1 MNRSEPIELGLTIPL
16 QRHLHVKAL
25 PYGQEPD
32 RRFCWDLHV
41 ISLRGCSSLL
51 AVHCH
56 SRYTFVLYD
65 LSRLDWE
72 RLPDIFREGLER
84 SLFTAGFSAEAASL
98 LCSDRQLRF
107 TKTHGRREVA
117 FLNRAWDDVM
127 AAELALDEST
137 QSQHLLDQ
145 IVNAKSSR
153 CVGFDGLGA
162 ATERL
167 AGTLCKLISTNAQGD
182 MLAEIRRFEA
192 QNM

>member
-1 MNRSEPIELGLTIPL
+1 MNRTNQIELGLTIPL

-41 ISLRGCSSLL
+41 IPLRGRPSLL

-65 LSRLDWE
+65 LSPLDWG
-72 RLPDIFREGLER
+72 RLPDIFRDGLER
-84 SLFTAGFSAEAASL
+84 SLSAAGFPAEAASL
-98 LCSDRQLRF
+98 LRGGRQPLF

-137 QSQHLLDQ
+137 QNQPLLDQ
-145 IVNAKSSR
+145 IVNAKPSR
-153 CVGFDGLGA
+153 CAGFDGLGA

-167 AGTLCKLISTNAQGD
+167 AGTLCKLVSANAQEGYAD
-182 MLAEIRRFEA
+182 
-192 QNM
+192 